1 MYLNSDLAI
10 DSKNLYWNVLF
21 AICFGQSFNNLWTYR
36 RTKQK
41 DFEIHDSGMEK
52 KKEEIKIFEKK
63 LRISNFSTRK
73 NQASSVTMFCTVSL
87 I

>member
-10 DSKNLYWNVLF
+10 DSKNLYRNVLF

-52 KKEEIKIFEKK
+52 KKEEIKTFEKTTNKK
-63 LRISNFSTRK
+63 LRISNFSTGK
-73 NQASSVTMFCTVSL
+73 
-87 I
+87 IKHHP